1 MTPPCGVP
9 CLLALPPSMRL
20 LPSPSVVS
28 TGALSHCL
36 ISRSMS
42 PSTMRRAID
51 CISSSCGMVSKD
63 LLRSAST
70 TSVWPCRS
78 RTITAWI
85 ASVALR
91 FGRVIRVAQDVRSP
105 DLVVE
110 QIEPEVR
117 LPLRLAIEFPLQSP
131 DRIWRL
137 QAHRQS
143 PHLVCFEN
151 APEVRDLPST
161 RVTRLPR
168 YDDPVRLPRGPA
180 PCSAVEAATPVQ
192 HGSPP
197 LTRSPVSTCC
207 SHYPGGPVRVRLSA
221 ASPYRAAFPILRLGR
236 RPQLPFRGLLRIYSH
251 YGPSICLTAQGG
263 LCRRASTRPVARQ
276 SRLPA
281 TGPTDHCPGGTS
293 TR

>member
-1 MTPPCGVP
+1 
-9 CLLALPPSMRL
+9 
-20 LPSPSVVS
+20 
-28 TGALSHCL
+28 
-36 ISRSMS
+36 
-42 PSTMRRAID
+42 

-197 LTRSPVSTCC
+197 LPRRLPHPSAGSASTTSLSRPAQDLLALRPVDLLDRPRRPLSQGFDPAGCPTKSP
-207 SHYPGGPVRVRLSA
+207 
-221 ASPYRAAFPILRLGR
+221 ASYRANRPLPGRDFHPLGERARSGTHR
-236 RPQLPFRGLLRIYSH
+236 RTTKAHEVRADESAGRGHSIWRLLR
-251 YGPSICLTAQGG
+251 
-263 LCRRASTRPVARQ
+263 
-276 SRLPA
+276 
-281 TGPTDHCPGGTS
+281 
-293 TR
+293 

>member
-1 MTPPCGVP
+1 
-9 CLLALPPSMRL
+9 
-20 LPSPSVVS
+20 
-28 TGALSHCL
+28 
-36 ISRSMS
+36 
-42 PSTMRRAID
+42 

-221 ASPYRAAFPILRLGR
+221 PSPSFGWVGVHNFPFEACSGFTRITARRFARPPKAAFVAGLRPGRLPDKVACQLPGR
-236 RPQLPFRGLLRIYSH
+236 RRTKSEQTKAPDEGIQFGASSATLRNEVSSYF
-251 YGPSICLTAQGG
+251 Q
-263 LCRRASTRPVARQ
+263 
-276 SRLPA
+276 PA
-281 TGPTDHCPGGTS
+281 TQLHEKSCE
-293 TR
+293 

>member
-143 PHLVCFEN
+143 PHLVCFD
-151 APEVRDLPST
+151 DL
-161 RVTRLPR
+161 VTFVPTHQGAGRM
-168 YDDPVRLPRGPA
+168 
-180 PCSAVEAATPVQ
+180 
-192 HGSPP
+192 
-197 LTRSPVSTCC
+197 
-207 SHYPGGPVRVRLSA
+207 
-221 ASPYRAAFPILRLGR
+221 ASPL
-236 RPQLPFRGLLRIYSH
+236 H
-251 YGPSICLTAQGG
+251 
-263 LCRRASTRPVARQ
+263 ASAP
-276 SRLPA
+276 
-281 TGPTDHCPGGTS
+281 
-293 TR
+293 

>member
-1 MTPPCGVP
+1 MTCACQASPLPLLRQ
-9 CLLALPPSMRL
+9 CLLERHPVHP
-20 LPSPSVVS
+20 
-28 TGALSHCL
+28 
-36 ISRSMS
+36 
-42 PSTMRRAID
+42 RRAFV
-51 CISSSCGMVSKD
+51 GA
-63 LLRSAST
+63 RQ
-70 TSVWPCRS
+70 
-78 RTITAWI
+78 
-85 ASVALR
+85 
-91 FGRVIRVAQDVRSP
+91 VIRVAQDVRSP

-110 QIEPEVR
+110 QIEPQVR

-143 PHLVCFEN
+143 PHLVCFAN

-251 YGPSICLTAQGG
+251 YGPSICSTAQGG

-281 TGPTDHCPGGTS
+281 TGPKAHEVRADESPDEGIQFGASSATLRNEVSSYFQP
-293 TR
+293 